1 MCNSIHVIGV
11 SQTMATTKVTRP
23 QEFWRDHVMPNYD
36 EYRRHPNS
44 IRHAMN
50 AALSA
55 FHMAD
60 WVWTTY
66 HEDDP
71 QKVADTARPLAYSL
85 YLADN
90 GYPDFRVIK
99 DIAEA
104 HKHLKLTVRTDD
116 RVVLSAGSHGIGT
129 HWSHHPAGAYRNN
142 NGGLAEAS
150 N

>member
-1 MCNSIHVIGV
+1 
-11 SQTMATTKVTRP
+11 
-23 QEFWRDHVMPNYD
+23 
-36 EYRRHPNS
+36 
-44 IRHAMN
+44 MN

-116 RVVLSAGSHGIGT
+116 RVVLSAGATGLGRIGAT
-129 HWSHHPAGAYRNN
+129 TRR
-142 NGGLAEAS
+142 GLTGTTMAALPKLVIEQQDGTKRAFEDVIG
-150 N
+150 NVINMWEDLIERDGL